1 VDTAIQCIYRDMEY
15 ANSLIKRKSGSHEGL
30 AEDIEESWTFIGD
43 DNDPELMSRIHA
55 WDPRVV
61 LAHSRDLTEPQPKD
75 AAESPVPTPRSETPL
90 PSEKDAETK

>member
-1 VDTAIQCIYRDMEY
+1 MEY
-15 ANSLIKRKSGSHEGL
+15 ANSLIKRKTGSHEGL

-61 LAHSRDLTEPQPKD
+61 LAHSRDMTEPQLKD
-75 AAESPVPTPRSETPL
+75 VAESPVPTSRSEMPL
-90 PSEKDAETK
+90 PSAKEEGSK

>member
-1 VDTAIQCIYRDMEY
+1 MEY

-43 DNDPELMSRIHA
+43 DNDPGLMSRIHA

-61 LAHSRDLTEPQPKD
+61 LAHSKDLTEPQSKD
-75 AAESPVPTPRSETPL
+75 AAESPVPTSRSETPL
-90 PSEKDAETK
+90 PSEQEAGSK

>member
-1 VDTAIQCIYRDMEY
+1 MDTAIQCIYRDMEY
-15 ANSLIKRKSGSHEGL
+15 ANSLIKRKSSSHEGL

-61 LAHSRDLTEPQPKD
+61 LAHSREADI
-75 AAESPVPTPRSETPL
+75 AESPVPTSRSATPL
-90 PSEKDAETK
+90 PSEQELGSK

>member
-1 VDTAIQCIYRDMEY
+1 MDTAIQCIYRDMEY
-15 ANSLIKRKSGSHEGL
+15 ANSLIKRKTGTHHEGL

-61 LAHSRDLTEPQPKD
+61 LAQSKEVDLD
-75 AAESPVPTPRSETPL
+75 SPVPTSRSATPL
-90 PSEKDAETK
+90 QEAGSK